1 MSVIYAGDLSQ
12 AMSSSAAI
20 NGLNA
25 DKALTNAGYF
35 NFIWPT
41 LLWQT
46 GIAAVITG
54 VFGFLFYKTWT
65 YEEPNKKEK
74 R

>member
-1 MSVIYAGDLSQ
+1 MQQGY
-12 AMSSSAAI
+12 
-20 NGLNA
+20 GLNA